1 MSALKSQ
8 AKVLPFLITSLFSA
22 GGAIADDNASSA
34 QDSVIIVT
42 GTRDAGRRA
51 RDSATPIDVV
61 SSADLVATGQSNLL
75 DALRNVLPSLNTP
88 AVGYDVGALART
100 FQLRGLSPSHTLVL
114 VNDKRRH
121 LSASLYAD
129 SDPAQGSN
137 AVDLDFIPLAA
148 IDHVE
153 VLRDGAAAQYGS
165 DAIAGVINVILKK
178 TASSTEVSLGDGAY
192 YSGGGQTPQVD
203 FDTGL
208 TLGGDGSLH
217 ISGGY
222 HFHDFS
228 NRSGESTGPETAKVQ
243 GDPRSGVASLGFN
256 LQKPLADGVS
266 AYLFGTVGHRDARA
280 YENPRQ
286 PGDPVL
292 LPIANDPSVS
302 FRLWFKVGAQN
313 DPADSVSSRRYPV
326 SRGVPKRVSL

>member
-114 VNDKRRH
+114 VNGKRRH

-137 AVDLDFIPLAA
+137 AVDLDFIPLEQERYDLV
-148 IDHVE
+148 IPRVHYESDLLRPLLDLIRGPNLRRVIGQLPGYDTTHMGE
-153 VLRDGAAAQYGS
+153 V
-165 DAIAGVINVILKK
+165 VIEL
-178 TASSTEVSLGDGAY
+178 
-192 YSGGGQTPQVD
+192 
-203 FDTGL
+203 
-208 TLGGDGSLH
+208 
-217 ISGGY
+217 
-222 HFHDFS
+222 
-228 NRSGESTGPETAKVQ
+228 
-243 GDPRSGVASLGFN
+243 
-256 LQKPLADGVS
+256 
-266 AYLFGTVGHRDARA
+266 
-280 YENPRQ
+280 
-286 PGDPVL
+286 
-292 LPIANDPSVS
+292 
-302 FRLWFKVGAQN
+302 
-313 DPADSVSSRRYPV
+313 
-326 SRGVPKRVSL
+326 